1 MCGGV
6 HFLFGGG
13 EEVEYHG
20 QQSCGQLVL
29 SIEKEI
35 VSVVCLNLTVTLHR
49 IHFFCLLLKEISPS
63 LWDYLRRYF
72 LFNVTLSVS
81 L

>member
-1 MCGGV
+1 M
-6 HFLFGGG
+6 LT
-13 EEVEYHG
+13 
-20 QQSCGQLVL
+20 
-29 SIEKEI
+29 IEKEI